1 MRELAKEL
9 QEQDIIPDN
18 CACGFRVFN
27 KLENIQ
33 IPEAEIEKFL
43 EIPTL
48 LSSQFGKCRK
58 NSGLSFFIFQNFST
72 HKNFF

>member
-9 QEQDIIPDN
+9 RAQDIIPDN
-18 CACGFRVFN
+18 SACSFRVFN
-27 KLENIQ
+27 KLENIK

-48 LSSQFGKCRK
+48 LSSQFDK
-58 NSGLSFFIFQNFST
+58 
-72 HKNFF
+72 

>member
-1 MRELAKEL
+1 MSGINYDADFMRELAKEL
-9 QEQDIIPDN
+9 RVQDIIPDN

-48 LSSQFGKCRK
+48 LSSQFDK
-58 NSGLSFFIFQNFST
+58 
-72 HKNFF
+72 